1 MPLPLTETL
10 LYACE
15 DLGRPVDRGKAS
27 EVYGSVYGEILRGP
41 GRSIARFSVGLK
53 MEPCLRRRR
62 KKKIPRRMRA
72 TPATPPTTPPTMAPV
87 LLECEDEVGEA
98 VDEAEAVDVEL
109 GDAEEE
115 LVAF

>member
-1 MPLPLTETL
+1 M
-10 LYACE
+10 
-15 DLGRPVDRGKAS
+15 DRGKAS
-27 EVYGSVYGEILRGP
+27 EVYGSVYGDMFRGP
-41 GRSIARFSVGLK
+41 GRSKARFSVGLK

-62 KKKIPRRMRA
+62 KKNIPRKMRT

-98 VDEAEAVDVEL
+98 VDEEEAVEVEL